1 MRRALAR
8 ALSALRG
15 GPPPDPQEA
24 LAAGAFDRDFY
35 LATYPDVAASGVDPL
50 AHFMTFGWR
59 EGRDPSP
66 RFSTTAYLQ
75 AFPDAAE
82 AGINPFLDHLRT
94 GRYVLPPAEPPEGFR
109 HPILEHLVPVGARRP
124 PPAPAL
130 SSLDLAAE
138 LTISRDGLKRLHIT
152 FSHDDFSVHLGGL
165 QLSIR
170 REAARLAE
178 LGRDHLHIHP
188 ARAWQT
194 VRTADEPYPLGVVWN
209 GRPLGVFS
217 ADAIIAALAAVAG
230 STSDGRSFAIH
241 SLLGHTADETA
252 DILAAAGLSQ
262 GVFWLHDFA
271 SLCAGFHLLRDDVED
286 CAAPPLDSAACAI
299 CLYGPWRARHLAEHL
314 RLFERLALTVASP
327 SQTALDLWTDRAD
340 VPVAGAVVLPH
351 ARLVARG
358 PAPLPAANRP
368 LRVAHLGFTAAHK
381 GWPIFR
387 RLAITHAFDPR
398 YAFHHL
404 GAGGDPELPVTFAS
418 VSVDADRPGAMTEA
432 LLRAEIDAVVIW
444 PLCQETFSLVAYEA
458 VAAGCAVITGPDSG
472 NVAAFVRE
480 TGHGRVLDD
489 EAALADAFAGGDI
502 LQLAR
507 AQRKPMLYDLELSA
521 LSLDLRGSPLKSQA

>member
-8 ALSALRG
+8 ILGGLRG
-15 GPPPDPQEA
+15 APRIDPDA
-24 LAAGAFDRDFY
+24 RLAAGAFDRDFY
-35 LATYPDVAASGVDPL
+35 LATYPDVAASDFDPL
-50 AHFMTFGWR
+50 SHFLSLGWR
-59 EGRDPSP
+59 EGRDPSQT
-66 RFSTTAYLQ
+66 FSTAAYLA
-75 AFPDAAE
+75 AFPDVVE
-82 AGINPFLDHLRT
+82 AGTNPLLDHLRT
-94 GRYVLPPAEPPEGFR
+94 GRRVLPHAEPPEGFR
-109 HPILEHLVPVGARRP
+109 HRILERLVPVGARRP
-124 PPAPAL
+124 PPPPPF
-130 SSLDLAAE
+130 SDLDLAAE
-138 LTISRDGLKRLHIT
+138 LAVSRDGLKRLHVT
-152 FSHDDFSVHLGGL
+152 FSHDDFTAHLGGL

-170 REAARLAE
+170 REALRLAE

-217 ADAIIAALAAVAG
+217 GDSIIAALAAVAG
-230 STSDGRSFAIH
+230 SASDGRSFAIH

-252 DILAAAGLSQ
+252 DILAAAGLTQ

-271 SLCAGFHLLRDDVED
+271 SLCAGFHLLRNDVED
-286 CAAPPLDSAACAI
+286 CAAPPPASGACAI
-299 CLYGPWRARHLAEHL
+299 CLYGPWRARHLAEHR

-340 VPVAGAVVLPH
+340 FPVAGTVVLPH
-351 ARLVARG
+351 ARLLARG

-387 RLAITHAFDPR
+387 RLAITHGFDPR

-404 GAGGDPELPVTFAS
+404 GAGGDRDLPVTFEA
-418 VSVDADRPGAMTEA
+418 VSVDADRPGTMTEA
-432 LLRAEIDAVVIW
+432 LLRAEIDAVLVW
-444 PLCQETFSLVAYEA
+444 PLCQETFALVAYEA

-472 NVAAFVRE
+472 NVAIFVRE
-480 TGHGRVLDD
+480 TGAGRVFDD
-489 EAALADAFAGGDI
+489 EPALTDAFADGQI
-502 LQLAR
+502 LELAR

-521 LSLDLRGSPLKSQA
+521 LSLDLPGSPLKSQA